1 MEAQKLYDLRENWEF
16 CSGNDLHEFF
26 VEQVGHPSPKGTTE
40 ISCAMAV
47 QFVTTAL
54 NRSVELAPSAWPG
67 EDVAA
72 VKEMLAGW
80 QAIDAIES
88 VAVDDPSPVADAAV
102 LYLNQDGT
110 YTVSDNGE
118 EVAGLDRENAIRVI
132 VENLTA

>member
-80 QAIDAIES
+80 QAIEALETVTIGE
-88 VAVDDPSPVADAAV
+88 PSPVAEFTV
-102 LYLNQDGT
+102 LYQNADGT
-110 YTVSDNGE
+110 YTVTDNGE
-118 EVAGLDRENAIRVI
+118 EVGGLDRENAIRVI